1 MRIHSPAEGVFYEK
15 LSPHI
20 SAVDDL
26 GGEGSGEPS
35 AKRIKVQQAEEEE
48 DKKAEDG
55 EVTQEN
61 GERNEDAEKEKVDG
75 EEEKEDDEEEKEN
88 DNETVKNGAKENGG
102 KTEADPNKMKSGE
115 WKSVFLTVQNLC
127 LVNCV
132 VDRDLL
138 LQDPAQ
144 S

>member
-1 MRIHSPAEGVFYEK
+1 MNADPQPCWGGHFMK
-15 LSPHI
+15 NWDPHI

-35 AKRIKVQQAEEEE
+35 AKRMKVQQAGEE

-75 EEEKEDDEEEKEN
+75 E
-88 DNETVKNGAKENGG
+88 
-102 KTEADPNKMKSGE
+102 
-115 WKSVFLTVQNLC
+115 
-127 LVNCV
+127 
-132 VDRDLL
+132 
-138 LQDPAQ
+138 
-144 S
+144 

>member
-1 MRIHSPAEGVFYEK
+1 M
-15 LSPHI
+15 
-20 SAVDDL
+20 
-26 GGEGSGEPS
+26 
-35 AKRIKVQQAEEEE
+35 QQAGEE

-75 EEEKEDDEEEKEN
+75 EEEKEN

-115 WKSVFLTVQNLC
+115 CKSVFLTVQKTKPL
-127 LVNCV
+127 
-132 VDRDLL
+132 
-138 LQDPAQ
+138 PAKPCCGPGPFVTG
-144 S
+144 SGPILIWMCRYRYSSYDTKDSCPLIVFISK